1 MGTGSIRFTAISI
14 GRLRAGPIRLST
26 EEACGNAVC
35 FSILMHFDLRLVYF
49 CVFLIVFSE
58 MWCIW
63 LLLMASGQLGA
74 MININRVSEMGFVCG
89 KWFI

>member
-1 MGTGSIRFTAISI
+1 
-14 GRLRAGPIRLST
+14 
-26 EEACGNAVC
+26 
-35 FSILMHFDLRLVYF
+35 MHFDLRLVYF

-74 MININRVSEMGFVCG
+74 MINIIRVSEMGFCLWEVVYIS
-89 KWFI
+89 FFS